1 MSLGSLR
8 FFFLVACSIV
18 LTSRINAQ
26 VVDTVFSGNTVHM
39 NLNLPSLVSTIQ
51 TLQAEVDVLQAK
63 LEMITVTQAVD
74 LDQMVT
80 DVGLNTAKT
89 GITSQQASDIT
100 SNNAKVTYPSA
111 DAAKVGYL
119 TVTQAVDL
127 DQLSLVA
134 FTGDY
139 NDLSNFPT
147 SGMGNVYAMARTQS
161 NGSVINS
168 TNLSCTRT
176 GTGTYVYT
184 ISPALGS
191 ANYSVM
197 AQSYDQTNDTNA
209 LFQTSDIS
217 ASGFTL
223 TFGFGDNGTASDV
236 VIDSEH
242 SVIVID

>member
-1 MSLGSLR
+1 MNLGFFR
-8 FFFLVACSIV
+8 FIIFVACSII
-18 LTSRINAQ
+18 LTSRVHAQ
-26 VVDTVFSGNTVHM
+26 VVDTVSFGNSVQI

-100 SNNAKVTYPSA
+100 TNNAKVTYPSV

-119 TVTQAVDL
+119 SVTQAVDL
-127 DQLSLVA
+127 DQLSEVA
-134 FTGDY
+134 FSGDY

-161 NGSVINS
+161 NGSVVNS
-168 TNLSCTRT
+168 TNLSCIKT

-191 ANYSVM
+191 ANYSVI

-209 LFQTSDIS
+209 RFQTSDIS

-223 TFGFGDNGTASDV
+223 TFGFGDNGSGADL